1 MNQESLSGLVRII
14 NYVRTYL
21 IYIPQLVEDSLL
33 RSCSDTRWC
42 SRVAS
47 SDDVRVLRVLLL
59 SLDKHVNVIS
69 AKCFFQLR
77 QLRRIRHSLDDTT
90 LSLHLFMCSSQGK
103 SIIVTVSWF
112 AIRRKRPT
120 SCNVSLNL
128 TVQHEWSQNR
138 RRASSTGD

>member
-14 NYVRTYL
+14 NYVCTYL

-47 SDDVRVLRVLLL
+47 SNDVRVLRVLLL
-59 SLDKHVNVIS
+59 SLDKHVNVVS

-90 LSLHLFMCSSQGK
+90 LSLHLFMRSSQLTRQVDYCD
-103 SIIVTVSWF
+103 SLL
-112 AIRRKRPT
+112 IRDSKKTTDKLQRVP
-120 SCNVSLNL
+120 
-128 TVQHEWSQNR
+128 
-138 RRASSTGD
+138 